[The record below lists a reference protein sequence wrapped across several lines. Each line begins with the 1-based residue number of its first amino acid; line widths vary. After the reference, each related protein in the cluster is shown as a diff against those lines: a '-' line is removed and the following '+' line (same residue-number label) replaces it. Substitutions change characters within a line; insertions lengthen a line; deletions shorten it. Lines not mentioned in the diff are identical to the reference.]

1 MVPKARSSPVGK
13 KTEKRLAMFPPIWY
27 NVNMKSVIAFL
38 LGMLCTAY
46 FFPPTPTAVL
56 SDMDKR
62 VIAYDVIEWMDKA
75 DWDVLSAKR
84 HLISAGTDE
93 NKSSFWGF

>member
-1 MVPKARSSPVGK
+1 
-13 KTEKRLAMFPPIWY
+13 
-27 NVNMKSVIAFL
+27 MKSVIAFL

-84 HLISAGTDE
+84 HLISCVTDD

>member
-1 MVPKARSSPVGK
+1 M
-13 KTEKRLAMFPPIWY
+13 Y
-27 NVNMKSVIAFL
+27 NMKSVIAFL

-93 NKSSFWGF
+93 NKSSIWGF